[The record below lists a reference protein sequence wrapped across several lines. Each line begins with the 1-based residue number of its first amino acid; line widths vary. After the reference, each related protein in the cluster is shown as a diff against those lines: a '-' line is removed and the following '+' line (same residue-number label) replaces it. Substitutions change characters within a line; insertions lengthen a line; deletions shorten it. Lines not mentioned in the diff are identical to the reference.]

1 MFLRGCQHNN
11 FIWYLL
17 LIGAAI
23 YTWCKLL
30 YAISNYD
37 DLFSVET
44 FVIASFE
51 DENCFMT
58 LKLFYD
64 ITLLDLMLADVRYLY
79 FHLLY

>member
-1 MFLRGCQHNN
+1 MVFAL
-11 FIWYLL
+11 
-17 LIGAAI
+17 GAAV

-44 FVIASFE
+44 LVIASFE